1 MYGFRSVQH
10 ITHILLPIP
19 DAFFE
24 VTYLKRF
31 KNGNEYMLILK
42 KAS

>member
-1 MYGFRSVQH
+1 MYGYRSVQP

-24 VTYLKRF
+24 VTFEKVQER
-31 KNGNEYMLILK
+31 
-42 KAS
+42 